1 VDVITRPRHRG
12 VRRVPPVDRELRGRS
27 ERRDRPRLEE
37 VERATRER
45 ALDVDRGSALGLERL
60 GEPRDL
66 PDLLVVEDRALV
78 HDRALDDGE
87 VGLADG
93 IRVRRHRARRD
104 LLAEPDAG
112 VDDDR
117 PAVAAHRV
125 DGEHDRRRVGRHE
138 LLHQHSHARRRG
150 DPVLRSVRDGA
161 FG

>member
-1 VDVITRPRHRG
+1 VKRIELGIRASMAWFAEHHFHAHRG
-12 VRRVPPVDRELRGRS
+12 HMPNPLLLALHLAAAHGHVSL
-27 ERRDRPRLEE
+27 ERRQELARNL
-37 VERATRER
+37 
-45 ALDVDRGSALGLERL
+45 
-60 GEPRDL
+60 RDL

-125 DGEHDRRRVGRHE
+125 DGDHDPRRVGRHE